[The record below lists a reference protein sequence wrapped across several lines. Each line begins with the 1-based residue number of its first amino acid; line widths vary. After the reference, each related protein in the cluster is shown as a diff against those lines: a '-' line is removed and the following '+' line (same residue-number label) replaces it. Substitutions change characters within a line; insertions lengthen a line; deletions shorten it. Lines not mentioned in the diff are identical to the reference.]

1 MKKWT
6 VKKPVS
12 NFANLKNTTAQEK
25 NVVQSTKEETL
36 DFISM
41 KTSVS
46 WLTSSKKMV
55 KKINLDYIKSQ
66 EDIKK
71 RCKFVIRHLSSISSY
86 SISESLTKKYWAR
99 TFRFSVNPS
108 LSVNFYGHKANS
120 IVKRAIHSIQEQLI
134 ASKELVLEQ
143 EQELE
148 QEQILGPGLE
158 LKQGLEQEPRVDY
171 FQANLR

>member
-12 NFANLKNTTAQEK
+12 NSANLENTTAQEK
-25 NVVQSTKEETL
+25 NIVQSTKEETL

-46 WLTSSKKMV
+46 WLTSSKKIV

-71 RCKFVIRHLSSISSY
+71 RCKFVIKHLSSISSY
-86 SISESLTKKYWAR
+86 SISGSLTKKYWDR

-120 IVKRAIHSIQEQLI
+120 IVKRAIHSIKEQLVT
-134 ASKELVLEQ
+134 SKEQLVTSQ
-143 EQELE
+143 E
-148 QEQILGPGLE
+148 
-158 LKQGLEQEPRVDY
+158 LEQEPRVDY